1 MRERRIAVEGLSGE
15 EPVRVLFIVG
25 CGRSGSTI
33 LDTVLGNH
41 AAIESVG
48 EACHLAEKAW
58 LSEDTYCA
66 CGKLGREC
74 DFWAEVR
81 RCWNRRVGEVD
92 IADYVAMIRQI
103 EPRLLWLP
111 KLTRQLDH
119 RDPRHLEYARLTANL
134 LAAIRDASG
143 CDLVVDSSKRA
154 SRALALS
161 MVEGVELYLVH
172 MVRDCRGV
180 AWSSKKQFQ
189 KDEKAGISKDDQGKK
204 VARSAIIWNVANVVS
219 AWLRRYLPAD
229 RSIRLR
235 YEDFASRPEVELG
248 RIGELVGID
257 LGPLAAAVTSGKP
270 MGLGHTIAGNRI
282 RMSGSVRLKPDIEWT
297 EKLTL
302 REQAACWAASGWLM
316 APYGY
321 RWRAAASPAAAHCRA
336 A

>member
-1 MRERRIAVEGLSGE
+1 MRERRIAVEGLSRE
-15 EPVRVLFIVG
+15 DPVRVLFIVG

-58 LSEDTYCA
+58 LSEDSYCA

-81 RCWNRRVGEVD
+81 RCWRRRVGAVD
-92 IADYVAMIRQI
+92 VADYVAMIREI

-111 KLTRQLDH
+111 KLQRQIDR

-143 CDLVVDSSKRA
+143 CEVVVDSSKRA

-161 MVEGVELYLVH
+161 MVEGVDLRLVH

-180 AWSSKKQFQ
+180 AWSSKKRFQ
-189 KDEKAGISKDDQGKK
+189 KDEKAGVSKDDQGKK
-204 VARSAIIWNVANVVS
+204 VTRSAMIWNVANLVS
-219 AWLRRYLPAD
+219 GWLRRYLPAD

-235 YEDFASRPEVELG
+235 YEDFVSQPEVELE
-248 RIGELVGID
+248 RIGRLIGVD
-257 LGPLAAAVTSGKP
+257 LESLAAAVGLGQS

-282 RMSGSVRLKPDIEWT
+282 RMSGSVRLRPDAEWM

-302 REQAACWAASGWLM
+302 LEQAECWAVSGWLM
-316 APYGY
+316 AAYGY
-321 RWRAAASPAAAHCRA
+321 RWRAGGSTRVAHRRA